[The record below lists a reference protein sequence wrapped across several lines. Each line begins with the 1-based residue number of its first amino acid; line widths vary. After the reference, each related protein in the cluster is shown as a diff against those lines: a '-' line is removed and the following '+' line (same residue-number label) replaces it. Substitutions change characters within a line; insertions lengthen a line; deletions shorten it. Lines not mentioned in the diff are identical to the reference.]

1 MKGRTDLQWSG
12 SRRNW
17 LIGAALATIVI
28 AAAGPAPAGE
38 SSQDARGPCPVE
50 GSWLAEVDIGAVFFV
65 SYSRGDTGTGAAG
78 AMAIEWLAFDPTLL
92 GTFPDA
98 VRVSQTIGAWRKVTA
113 AEYRYTWIAYGFDA
127 SGAPL
132 YSIRTSGTG
141 TFPACDEI
149 EFDYVLE
156 IFPWPLNP
164 LVDAPVACLPGTGLK
179 HRIPVAQATCP

>member
-1 MKGRTDLQWSG
+1 MKGRTSMQWSG
-12 SRRNW
+12 SRRGW
-17 LIGAALATIVI
+17 LIGAALAAIVI
-28 AAAGPAPAGE
+28 AAVGPATAGE
-38 SSQDARGPCPVE
+38 SSQGARGPCAVE

-65 SYSRGDTGTGAAG
+65 SYSRGDTGTTG
-78 AMAIEWLAFDPTLL
+78 AMAIEWIAFDPTLF
-92 GTFPDA
+92 GSFPGA
-98 VRVSQTIGAWRKVTA
+98 VRVSPTIGAWRKVTA

-149 EFDYVLE
+149 DFDYVLE

-164 LVDAPVACLPGTGLK
+164 LMDNPVTCISGTGLK
-179 HRIPVAQATCP
+179 HRIPVVQATCP